1 MSEPHHPLRPL
12 LAQKFPGTLQHISS
26 RRVGGNIS
34 PREQPE
40 IRGTNKSEPRR
51 CYHLQFRGERLQRS
65 WGGRMTESKVFAP
78 GTAAERRHLMAEGGL
93 TDAFRVITVSVHSE
107 SQIYLGELSRLPGEA
122 DISQKVAS
130 AC

>member
-1 MSEPHHPLRPL
+1 MLS
-12 LAQKFPGTLQHISS
+12 FTISG
-26 RRVGGNIS
+26 RKIAA
-34 PREQPE
+34 E
-40 IRGTNKSEPRR
+40 
-51 CYHLQFRGERLQRS
+51 
-65 WGGRMTESKVFAP
+65 GGRMTESKVFAP
-78 GTAAERRHLMAEGGL
+78 RASAAAAERRHLMAEGGL